1 MKSVLGILCI
11 VLLSVPG
18 LAQIAARTPS
28 FDVVSIR
35 ENKNGNAVRGD
46 GVTANGY
53 HVRGEPPLLLLVTAF
68 VPSDGKASSFN
79 PEQMVGVPNWMLQTT
94 YDIDAKVDEQDISAW
109 ERPDIQRAMLQQ
121 MLTDRFKLVAHRE
134 YQEKAVYDM
143 VIAKGGPKFKASETT
158 DIEVIR
164 RTHPAASTLPGG
176 VVLVRGSKRGE
187 TMLFG
192 ATIAD
197 LGILFGKGMGRPIE
211 DKTGLTGKYD
221 VTLSLDLSPAPDGS
235 RPDPVAVVMTAL
247 QEQLGLKLESRKGKV
262 EVLVIDH
269 VERPSE
275 N

>member
-1 MKSVLGILCI
+1 MKSVVSSLCI
-11 VLLSVPG
+11 ALLTVSG
-18 LAQIAARTPS
+18 FAQTATKTPS

-35 ENKNGNAVRGD
+35 LNKNDNAPRD
-46 GVTANGY
+46 YGVTANGY
-53 HVRGEPPLLLLVTAF
+53 HMRGEAPLLLLMTAF
-68 VPSDGKASSFN
+68 VPSDGSATYFN
-79 PEQMVGVPNWMLQTT
+79 AEQMAGMPDWMLQTT
-94 YDIDAKVDEQDISAW
+94 YDVEAKVAE
-109 ERPDIQRAMLQQ
+109 PDIWAWKRPELQRAMLQQ

-143 VIAKGGPKFKASETT
+143 VIAKSGPKFKASETT

-164 RTHPAASTLPGG
+164 QTHQAATALPGG

-197 LGILFGKGMGRPIE
+197 LAILFGKGMGRPIE
-211 DKTGLTGKYD
+211 DRTGLTGKYD
-221 VTLSLDLSPAPDGS
+221 ITLSLDMSPGPEGT

-247 QEQLGLKLESRKGKV
+247 QEQLGLKLEPAKENI

-269 VERPSE
+269 VERPTE